1 MTTATPPTTRPRV
14 PLTVIGIVLPAM
26 TSLVG
31 ILIVLPFVPARDIVV
46 HWGTSGPDG
55 YAPAWTFVIGMG
67 AMGLIAPVA
76 FGIPLLATRGELP
89 SVLQKLLA
97 AVSLAVSGLLAV
109 IGVWVVLGQQQ
120 AGVVP
125 AVWTGLVPAL
135 GVAAVLGALGW
146 WLSPTPVAVASH
158 ARAATP
164 LPLSPGERAVWIGR
178 THLATPGI
186 VVIAL
191 LIVVTAV
198 VAVIATAV
206 TDGRLGA
213 LVCVPVVLL
222 ILLLTTSF
230 WTVQADDSGLTV
242 RSAAGWPRFHT
253 AAVQIAEAGTTD
265 VRVLGEFGGWGI
277 RFGRGRRLGIVMRS
291 GEALEV
297 QNRDGSA
304 LVVTVDDAGTA
315 ARLLSTVA
323 ARAGS
328 GKASP
333 SKG

>member
-1 MTTATPPTTRPRV
+1 MTTSTPTTTRPRL
-14 PLTVIGIVLPAM
+14 PLTVIGILLPALV
-26 TSLVG
+26 SLVG

-46 HWGTSGPDG
+46 HWGPSGPDG

-67 AMGLIAPVA
+67 AMGLIGPLAL
-76 FGIPLLATRGELP
+76 GIPLLATRGELP
-89 SVLQKLLA
+89 SVLQKFLA
-97 AVSLAVSGLLAV
+97 ALSFALSGFLAALGIWV
-109 IGVWVVLGQQQ
+109 ILGQQQ
-120 AGVVP
+120 AGVVAP
-125 AVWTGLVPAL
+125 VWTGLLPSL
-135 GVAAVLGALGW
+135 GAAAVFGALGW
-146 WLSPTPVAVASH
+146 VFSPAAVAVKPSGTAAS
-158 ARAATP
+158 P

-186 VVIAL
+186 IVIVAAIIL
-191 LIVVTAV
+191 TAV
-198 VAVIATAV
+198 VAGVATAA
-206 TDGRLGA
+206 TDGRFGA
-213 LVCVPVVLL
+213 LVCIPVVLL
-222 ILLLTTSF
+222 ILLITTSF

-253 AAVQIAEAGTTD
+253 PAAQIAQASTTN

-297 QNRDGSA
+297 QNRNGSA

-315 ARLLSTVA
+315 ARLLSAVV

-328 GKASP
+328 PKS
-333 SKG
+333 